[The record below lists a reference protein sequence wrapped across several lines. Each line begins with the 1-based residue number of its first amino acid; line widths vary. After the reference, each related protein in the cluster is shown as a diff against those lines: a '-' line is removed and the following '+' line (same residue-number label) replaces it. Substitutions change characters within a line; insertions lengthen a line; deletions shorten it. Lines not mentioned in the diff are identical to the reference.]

1 MVRRIDPRRIPRLN
15 LVVYGMFAILL
26 CAAPVLA
33 QKGGSTSGGTGGTG
47 GAGGGGGARPP
58 AGSAPPPSTGGW
70 SGRGN
75 PTYGPGID
83 NSQPGVFTQPLDP
96 IPQPT
101 VIEDE
106 TCLPWDLP
114 DTRGATVSAVRL
126 GVPSKARS
134 EYEKA
139 CGAFKKKKMTDAE
152 QHVRGAIEKYPKY
165 LAAYVMLGEVLQDQQ
180 KMDEAHDACT
190 KALTVDPTYLP
201 PYLCLAGLL
210 DRQNQWNELLNLS
223 TRFLGMNPVGDRYSY
238 YFSALAHFH
247 LYNLQ
252 EAQKS
257 ALQAIAIDSQ
267 HRQPGLY
274 FLLAQIYG
282 EQGDVPD
289 AAAQI
294 KLFLKY
300 NNDKQDKDTARQYLA
315 KLQSEQSSK

>member
-1 MVRRIDPRRIPRLN
+1 
-15 LVVYGMFAILL
+15 
-26 CAAPVLA
+26 
-33 QKGGSTSGGTGGTG
+33 
-47 GAGGGGGARPP
+47 
-58 AGSAPPPSTGGW
+58 
-70 SGRGN
+70 
-75 PTYGPGID
+75 
-83 NSQPGVFTQPLDP
+83 
-96 IPQPT
+96 
-101 VIEDE
+101 
-106 TCLPWDLP
+106 
-114 DTRGATVSAVRL
+114 
-126 GVPSKARS
+126 
-134 EYEKA
+134 
-139 CGAFKKKKMTDAE
+139 
-152 QHVRGAIEKYPKY
+152 
-165 LAAYVMLGEVLQDQQ
+165 
-180 KMDEAHDACT
+180 
-190 KALTVDPTYLP
+190 
-201 PYLCLAGLL
+201 
-210 DRQNQWNELLNLS
+210 
-223 TRFLGMNPVGDRYSY
+223 MNPVGDRYSY